1 MTSAFVQDP
10 AFLCDGQVRTGKVDY
25 AGIGLLALSL
35 GLLQIVLDRGQ
46 RADWFSTPIVY
57 ATTCSGLSFV
67 LLALR
72 ENVIC

>member
-46 RADWFSTPIVY
+46 RADWFSTY
-57 ATTCSGLSFV
+57 SLRHH
-67 LLALR
+67 LLGA
-72 ENVIC
+72 VICTASPA